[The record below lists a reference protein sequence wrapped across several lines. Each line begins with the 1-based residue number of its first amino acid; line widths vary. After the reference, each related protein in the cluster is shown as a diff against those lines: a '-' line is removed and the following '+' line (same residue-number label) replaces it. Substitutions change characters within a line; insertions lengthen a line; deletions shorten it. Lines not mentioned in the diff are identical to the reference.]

1 MKKQEWNIAAKVGE
15 DFYKGVRQA
24 LTDRDTITMAFLA
37 SGLRGLITRDSNE
50 MLRGFC
56 AGMTVGAVCNGVA
69 NAATGGLLTEDEEA

>member
-1 MKKQEWNIAAKVGE
+1 MKKQEWNIAAKIGE
-15 DFYKGVRQA
+15 DFYKGARHA
-24 LTDRDTITMAFLA
+24 LTDRDNITMAFLV

-56 AGMTVGAVCNGVA
+56 AGMTAGAVYMGVA

>member
-15 DFYKGVRQA
+15 DFYKGVRHA
-24 LTDRDTITMAFLA
+24 LTDRDNITIAFLA

-50 MLRGFC
+50 MLKGFC
-56 AGMTVGAVCNGVA
+56 AGMTFGAVYNGVA

>member
-24 LTDRDTITMAFLA
+24 LTDRDNITMAFLA

-50 MLRGFC
+50 MLKGFC
-56 AGMTVGAVCNGVA
+56 AGMTVGAVYNGVA